1 MLLGPIDVPNRL
13 HPVLLLL
20 STAWALAAWAKRHP
34 GLASSHLSSPEQ
46 IPRAF
51 TAFLSLREPD
61 PCPGC
66 SLLPWERWLR
76 TDPLSARPALWGRE
90 GAARGCGAL
99 KAGNTGA
106 RLRALRAG
114 RVGGT
119 RRSRYRGVGRSS
131 TFTFL
136 QQGRWVSS
144 EARWVGL
151 AERLNHWSSILM
163 AAWPV
168 LKAGGTSPWSPLA
181 EVPDTGWLNHWPP
194 PCAQTSWL
202 TAIVGSGSHQRKMR
216 AAITWHLPSLGALSQ
231 PQNGCGAWSTWWR
244 GPGWVSGR
252 MWR

>member
-34 GLASSHLSSPEQ
+34 GLASSHPSSPEQ

-76 TDPLSARPALWGRE
+76 TDPLSARPTLWGRE

-114 RVGGT
+114 RVGAWLRDAEEPLQRSWAKLHVHLPTAGEMGQFGST
-119 RRSRYRGVGRSS
+119 VSGFSWEAESLEQHSDGCLACAEGRRDVPVVPAGWSAWHRLIES
-131 TFTFL
+131 
-136 QQGRWVSS
+136 
-144 EARWVGL
+144 L
-151 AERLNHWSSILM
+151 A
-163 AAWPV
+163 
-168 LKAGGTSPWSPLA
+168 SPLRSDLIA
-181 EVPDTGWLNHWPP
+181 DSNSRFW
-194 PCAQTSWL
+194 
-202 TAIVGSGSHQRKMR
+202 KR

-244 GPGWVSGR
+244 GPGWVGRR